1 MAKVKHIALMKF
13 KAGTSDEQVEKVFE
27 DLLDLSESVAGIE
40 DYVAGPNS
48 SPEAMNTGSPHGFI
62 MTFQDTASRDAYL
75 TNPDHDRV
83 KTAVLPHIES
93 VIVFDF
99 EV

>member
-1 MAKVKHIALMKF
+1 
-13 KAGTSDEQVEKVFE
+13 
-27 DLLDLSESVAGIE
+27 
-40 DYVAGPNS
+40 
-48 SPEAMNTGSPHGFI
+48 MNQGFTHGFI